1 MTMQEDTCD
10 GKGRSEML
18 DPQDLRA
25 IQEMID
31 SSIFG
36 SENRMMTFYENVIQP
51 QLQLLA

>member
-1 MTMQEDTCD
+1 
-10 GKGRSEML
+10 ML

-51 QLQLLA
+51 QLQLLAEGQKTILETLTP